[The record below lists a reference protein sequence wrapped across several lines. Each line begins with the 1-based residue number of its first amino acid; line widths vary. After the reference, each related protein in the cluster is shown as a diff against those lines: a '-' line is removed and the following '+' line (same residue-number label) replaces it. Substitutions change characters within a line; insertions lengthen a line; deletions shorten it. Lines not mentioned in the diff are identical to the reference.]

1 MRRASRVLLLALLA
15 AWATGCAI
23 TPAVSWQ
30 RTTFEGFD
38 VISYVPDRPRG
49 LVYLFHGTNGSASFA
64 DRVETTDVLNR
75 LVARGYG
82 FVSTSS
88 TERTGDQRWNAAD
101 PSLTTNPDLAR
112 LARLQ
117 SHLVATTPVAPNTPL
132 AGIGMS
138 NGARFVTLWGQAW
151 KNGGYPVKAIWASHG
166 RTADPFAPKGKLT
179 VPTAFSTS
187 KNDFTVPPG
196 GIIINFSTA
205 RDAGTPT
212 ELYVSQERNLSAGQ
226 YERIP
231 GVDANEAKQV
241 VAALIATGVWNSQGA
256 RVEPNVETAA
266 ARARS
271 ATLPASVAP
280 QAREIDN
287 ETAVLLAVHGFTAE
301 YAEQAIA
308 FFSRYV
314 P

>member
-1 MRRASRVLLLALLA
+1 MRRLIPLALTVALL
-15 AWATGCAI
+15 TGCAI
-23 TPAVSWQ
+23 TPAVQWQ
-30 RTTFEGFD
+30 RSSFEGFE
-38 VISYVPDRPRG
+38 VISYVPEHPRG
-49 LVYLFHGTNGSASFA
+49 LVYLFHGSNGSAGFA

-88 TERTGDQRWNAAD
+88 TERTGDRRWNAAD

-112 LARLQ
+112 LGRLQ
-117 SHLVATTPVAPNTPL
+117 AHLVATTPIAANTPL
-132 AGIGMS
+132 VGIGMS
-138 NGARFVTLWGQAW
+138 NGSRFVTLWGQAF

-166 RTADPFAPKGKLT
+166 NTAPPFDEAGQLT
-179 VPTAFSTS
+179 VPTVFSTS
-187 KNDFTVPPG
+187 EHDFTVPPG
-196 GIIINFSTA
+196 QVILSFSHT
-205 RDAGTPT
+205 RDGGTPT
-212 ELYVSQERNLSAGQ
+212 ELYVSRERNLRAPQ

-231 GVDANEAKQV
+231 GVDSNEAKQV

-256 RVEPNVETAA
+256 RVEPDVETAA
-266 ARARS
+266 ARA
-271 ATLPASVAP
+271 ATANLPASVGP

-301 YAEQAIA
+301 YAEQVIG